1 MIKIKKIDQ
10 FQLKV
15 NILTKNDKSLANLI
29 KKNKGDTYM
38 EFVLMQ
44 IMFSYIQTDHMG
56 TYIIIPIFTYMYV
69 LILKLEI
76 LIKFNNI

>member
-44 IMFSYIQTDHMG
+44 IMFSYI
-56 TYIIIPIFTYMYV
+56 
-69 LILKLEI
+69 
-76 LIKFNNI
+76 